1 MTESGIPSAS
11 CTTASALPCSRLAV
25 NTSTTVYRHGVK
37 DTSALLVE
45 VEVARGALL
54 EPQAVVLRR
63 LLEEVGGLL
72 QHVFAA
78 FPVRILVGLARSR
91 QGELRR
97 RLVRRRL
104 RSVAAVVEHGL
115 APIVQDRLVALVRP
129 GVLVRLVGEAGGD
142 RAGPLRGVLVRGQG
156 VVRPRVVREPGLL
169 RLAGEAPC
177 PRWAER
183 FVLLASDLDRV
194 GTPAALE
201 VEMLADGVVEQ
212 SHRPS
217 TAYSALT
224 VRFFPARFAL
234 YRAASAAA
242 TSASLSVSAERG
254 RAAAPNEAVTRTVP
268 ELSSSGSSRS
278 SI

>member
-72 QHVFAA
+72 QHVIAA
-78 FPVRILVGLARSR
+78 FPVRGLVRRIDPRRGELGRRLLARRVEGVAAIVQHGLAA
-91 QGELRR
+91 LRR
-97 RLVRRRL
+97 RGLTPILRRG
-104 RSVAAVVEHGL
+104 VATVLEDGL
-115 APIVQDRLVALVRP
+115 ATVLEDGLVALVGPRLVVP
-129 GVLVRLVGEAGGD
+129 ALAEAGRNGAGLLRGVVVRRAVVRERGLVRLTGEPAH
-142 RAGPLRGVLVRGQG
+142 
-156 VVRPRVVREPGLL
+156 PRR
-169 RLAGEAPC
+169 
-177 PRWAER
+177 AER
-183 FVLLASDLDRV
+183 VLLLASDLDRV
-194 GTPAALE
+194 GAPAALE

-212 SHRPS
+212 SHRSS

-234 YRAASAAA
+234 
-242 TSASLSVSAERG
+242 
-254 RAAAPNEAVTRTVP
+254 
-268 ELSSSGSSRS
+268 
-278 SI
+278 